1 MGILNF
7 FQTKNSSEYLD
18 NNKSK
23 KKRVKPKQKIGKR
36 EVDNGFGKIRV
47 TPLEDAFQLASLL
60 EINLFDRPIGA
71 YVLKKG
77 EDSFTIQFGFECLG
91 VHSTLKDEEID
102 PIFDAIESGL
112 KDLPFDER
120 LTIHLGSFT
129 TDAERQAELETVVET
144 APNPELQ
151 YLVLSEKARIRQL
164 TRQGIRKPKFLRL
177 YGTYTIEPET
187 VGTTDNIEKALAFI
201 EKSWKKFTGEIHE
214 LRFFRVEKLLYA
226 SFIDGFQRW
235 EQLLANKMGL
245 EIRPFTAQEMWS
257 HLWSRFNDTPPPP
270 IPQLLVL
277 DENGL
282 RENQYSDVHPT
293 TLLMESE
300 SSVPVADRRWTHI
313 KNKYIGALT
322 FQDKPGGWTDKYA
335 QMSYLWKVLA
345 RDEVYD
351 TEIYCQLMRA
361 NDGLVKSNM
370 QRITKQSTVSAE
382 LATEKSSVDVGSL
395 LKIEDAVAAQAEL
408 YRGAVGI
415 HTAVVFLVYRPSREK
430 LDEACRHLQS
440 LFLRPAWV
448 IRETEYPWKIWLQTF
463 PICWER
469 LMTTPFNR
477 RRLYLNSEVVG
488 LMPLV
493 RTRSGDKTGFELIA
507 GEGGTPVFI
516 DLYDRHKNL
525 GLFGT
530 TRSGKSVMAAGILTQ
545 ALARGMPVVAMDYP
559 KPDGSSTFTDYTRF
573 MGEDGAYFDI
583 GKESSNLFELPDL
596 SSLSPQLQKER
607 FEDYKDFLT
616 SALMAMAIGGKRTS
630 GMRDTAILDT
640 VRSILTLALDAF
652 FSDWQ
657 IRDRYATA
665 FTHGF
670 GSQEWQQ
677 MPTLNDF
684 LSYCSTERLRLDSL
698 AGDIPAALQL
708 IKLRLRFWLTS
719 RVGRAIALP
728 STFRSN
734 ARLLVFALRNLSN
747 DEDAAILSLSA
758 YSAALRRA
766 LASKAS
772 IFFIDESPIL
782 FEYDSIAA
790 LVGRLCANGAKS
802 GIRVILSAQDPDT
815 IATSPSGAKIFQ
827 NLSTRLIGRIQP
839 TAADSFVNILKY
851 PPEIIYKN
859 STESF
864 FPRRSGMYSQWL
876 LDDNGIYTYCR
887 YYPSAELLAAVA
899 NNPEEQAARAIAF
912 QKYSDKFIAIQE
924 FSKQL
929 VALSKSA

>member
-1 MGILNF
+1 MGLLNSLE
-7 FQTKNSSEYLD
+7 KKHSAKASS
-18 NNKSK
+18 KQPGK
-23 KKRVKPKQKIGKR
+23 KPAKTKQKIGKR
-36 EVDNGFGKIRV
+36 KVDTGYSQIRV

-60 EINLFDRPIGA
+60 QVNLFGHQIGA
-71 YVLKKG
+71 YILKKG
-77 EDSFTIQFGFECLG
+77 EDSFTIQFGFECKG
-91 VHSTLKDEEID
+91 IHSTLRDEEID

-129 TDAERQAELETVVET
+129 TDIDRKAELEQVINT

-151 YLVLSEKARIRQL
+151 YLIFSEKARVKQL
-164 TRQGIRKPKFLRL
+164 TRQGVRKPKFLRL
-177 YGTYTIEPET
+177 YGTYTVEPET
-187 VGTTDNIEKALAFI
+187 VGTADNIEKALAWI
-201 EKSWKKFTGEIHE
+201 EKNWKKFTGTIHE
-214 LRFFRVEKLLYA
+214 QRFFRLEKLIYA
-226 SFIDGFQRW
+226 SFTDGYQRW
-235 EQLLANKMGL
+235 EQLLANKWGL
-245 EIRPFTAQEMWS
+245 DIRPFTAVE
-257 HLWSRFNDTPPPP
+257 LWQQLWERFNDTPPRP
-270 IPQLLVL
+270 IPQLLIL
-277 DENGL
+277 DEDGL
-282 RENQYSDVHPT
+282 REQQYSDIHPT

-300 SSVPVADRRWTHI
+300 SSVPVADRRWTHV
-313 KNKYIGALT
+313 KDSYIGALT
-322 FQDKPGGWTDKYA
+322 FGDKPGGWADKYS
-335 QMSYLWKVLA
+335 QMSYLWKVMA

-361 NDGLVKSNM
+361 NDALVKSNM
-370 QRITKQSTVSAE
+370 QRITKQSTVAAE
-382 LATEKSSVDVGSL
+382 LASEKSSVDVGSL
-395 LKIEDAVAAQAEL
+395 VKIDDAVAAQAEL
-408 YRGAVGI
+408 YRGAVGL
-415 HTAVVFLVYRPSREK
+415 HTAVVFLVYRPTRDK

-463 PICWER
+463 PISWER

-477 RRLYLNSEVVG
+477 RQLYLNSEVPG

-493 RTRSGDKTGFELIA
+493 RTRSGDNAGFEMIA

-516 DLYDRHKNL
+516 DLYNQHKNL
-525 GLFGT
+525 LLAGT

-559 KPDGSSTFTDYTRF
+559 KPDGTSTFTDYTRF

-583 GKESSNLFELPDL
+583 GRESSNLFELPDL
-596 SSLSPQLQKER
+596 STLEPQLQKER

-630 GMRDTAILDT
+630 GMRDAAMLDT
-640 VRSILTLALDAF
+640 VRSILTLALEAF

-657 IRDRYATA
+657 IRDRYAAA

-670 GSQEWQQ
+670 GSPQWQG
-677 MPTLNDF
+677 MPTLADF
-684 LSYCSTERLRLDSL
+684 ISYCSTERLRLDSMN
-698 AGDIPAALQL
+698 GDIPAALQL

-719 RVGRAIALP
+719 RVGKAIAQP

-766 LASKAS
+766 LSSPAS

-790 LVGRLCANGAKS
+790 LVGRLCANGAKA

-815 IATSPSGAKIFQ
+815 IAASPSGAKIFQ

-839 TAADSFVNILKY
+839 IAVDSFVRILKY
-851 PPEIIYKN
+851 PPEIIHRN

-864 FPRRSGMYSQWL
+864 FPRKSGMYSQWL

-887 YYPSAELLAAVA
+887 YYPSPELLAAVA
-899 NNPEEQAARAIAF
+899 NNPEEQAARAVALE
-912 QKYSDKFIAIQE
+912 KYNDKFIALKE

-929 VALSKSA
+929 VTLAKSA